1 MRYVEVEV
9 SGKTYEVKETLK
21 RLGLRWDGDEKV
33 WKGVVNENALWELT
47 ELADEH
53 PIEIKTRDIRDI
65 KTSIRRHNDGY
76 VRCWACGRLVPKWQ
90 ATRDVNGEW
99 YCGC

>member
-1 MRYVEVEV
+1 MKYVEV
-9 SGKTYEVKETLK
+9 SGKTYNVKETLK

-33 WKGVVNENALWELT
+33 WKGTLSEEEFMELT

-65 KTSIRRHNDGY
+65 KTSIRRHDDGY
-76 VRCWACGRLVPKWQ
+76 VRCWECGRLVPKWQ